1 MGANESSTGF
11 REFEAKRERTTP
23 TTRFDFF
30 TDSLF
35 FFCVSRRFVC
45 LLWPK
50 SSTSSFQLRR
60 YFEQPK
66 KKKRIFMFLYI
77 SFPLRMPSSPFIFSF
92 LLRNSLKELFFFF
105 TQDHMTHDQMLV
117 CDLVGIFAMIFG
129 SFLSACHLSFY
140 CEDVL
145 RVFYQSMVTIM
156 CVIGVVLV
164 RSYFMSAFAHR
175 LVRLCK

>member
-11 REFEAKRERTTP
+11 REFEAKRTP

-35 FFCVSRRFVC
+35 FFVFHVGSCVCFG
-45 LLWPK
+45 
-50 SSTSSFQLRR
+50 LRALHHL
-60 YFEQPK
+60 FNCEGTLNSQ
-66 KKKRIFMFLYI
+66 KKKRGLFLYI

-105 TQDHMTHDQMLV
+105 PQDHMTHDQMLV

>member
-1 MGANESSTGF
+1 MESAP
-11 REFEAKRERTTP
+11 RENFEAKRERTTP

-66 KKKRIFMFLYI
+66 KKEDFHVFIYFL
-77 SFPLRMPSSPFIFSF
+77 SFTYAIFSVHF
-92 LLRNSLKELFFFF
+92 FVSFAQFSKRTFFFF
-105 TQDHMTHDQMLV
+105 SQDHMTHDQMLV

-164 RSYFMSAFAHR
+164 RSYFMSAFAHH